1 MRTYVVKITCD
12 ACGRE
17 APPQGWPP
25 DARDRGGP
33 PRDFVRIGLQE
44 LCTTCAGSNVE
55 IARSASF
62 SEAHRDL
69 EAVSPSEADMEDA
82 YAGYPKSRRR

>member
-17 APPQGWPP
+17 APPQGYPP
-25 DARDRGGP
+25 DARDRGEP

-44 LCTTCAGSNVE
+44 FCTTCAG
-55 IARSASF
+55 
-62 SEAHRDL
+62 
-69 EAVSPSEADMEDA
+69 A
-82 YAGYPKSRRR
+82 YTQPVQLLALPEPYDDPWACRPQR